1 MTELESFVRG
11 EAIVLSGEL
20 PEFEGRKVRV
30 TIEAIEEAPAE
41 ADELSPLTPMA
52 KLIGRT
58 VVSTSADGT
67 VELRFDGSTRF
78 CNRFGTIQGGMLSAM
93 LDSTLA
99 YSVMPTLAPGQ
110 SALTVEMSTRFFRP
124 AQPGPIIARASML
137 HRSSQLA
144 HAQADLFDAAGVRLA
159 HASGSMRIVDGR

>member
-1 MTELESFVRG
+1 MTDVEGFVRG
-11 EAIVLSGEL
+11 ETIVLSAGL

-30 TIEAIEEAPAE
+30 TIEVVDETPAA
-41 ADELSPLTPMA
+41 ADELSLMPPMA

-58 VVSTSADGT
+58 VVSTSPDGT
-67 VELRFDGSTRF
+67 VELRFDGSPRF

-93 LDSTLA
+93 LDSTLGF
-99 YSVMPTLAPGQ
+99 SVMPTLAPGQ
-110 SALTVEMSTRFFRP
+110 RALTVEMSTRFFRP

-144 HAQADLFDAAGVRLA
+144 HAQADLFDTAGVRLA
-159 HASGSMRIVDGR
+159 HATGSMRIVDGR

>member
-1 MTELESFVRG
+1 
-11 EAIVLSGEL
+11 L
-20 PEFEGRKVRV
+20 PELEGRKVRV
-30 TIEAIEEAPAE
+30 TLEPIDEDAPLQ
-41 ADELSPLTPMA
+41 DELSLMPPMA

-58 VVSTSADGT
+58 LVSTSPDGS
-67 VELRFDGSTRF
+67 VELRFEGSPRF
-78 CNRFGTIQGGMLSAM
+78 CNRFGTIQGGMLAAM

-124 AQPGPIIARASML
+124 AQPGAIIARANLL

-159 HASGSMRIVDGR
+159 HATGSLRIVDGR